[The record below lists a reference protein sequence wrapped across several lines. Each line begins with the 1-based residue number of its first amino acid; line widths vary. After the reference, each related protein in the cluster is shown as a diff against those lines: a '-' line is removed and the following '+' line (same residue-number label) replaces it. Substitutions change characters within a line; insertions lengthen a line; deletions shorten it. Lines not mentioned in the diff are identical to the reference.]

1 MWQWG
6 KCGLSGG
13 AERKSFW
20 GKPSTSWGLG
30 QQAESSKGLESEGYS
45 VLLYLCPGMLKVRMR
60 SLAQPYFFPVLGP

>member
-20 GKPSTSWGLG
+20 GKPSTSWG
-30 QQAESSKGLESEGYS
+30 QQAESSKGLESEGCS
-45 VLLYLCPGMLKVRMR
+45 VLLYLCPGMGMLKVRMR